1 MHRER
6 FPHHFMLAIPTCI
19 THVPWCMPGSLTSGF
34 RWSRWR
40 GKCSRHSRPM
50 RNLQFYVP
58 GKRPMVYLTVSILQI
73 CAADKFAFYSERPF
87 IANACNLL
95 NGFMLCFLRWNAHHF
110 ADGIFKRIFV
120 NTNVWIS
127 TITSPKFVPKGPIN
141 IIPALD
147 QMMACCRQGDKP
159 ISEPMVVSLLTHI
172 CITRPQWVKVFFIKF
187 IKLRDRFEMI
197 LRPEIIHRPIVN
209 TDHHQDL
216 EFFILSIYG

>member
-1 MHRER
+1 M
-6 FPHHFMLAIPTCI
+6 PL
-19 THVPWCMPGSLTSGF
+19 CMPGSLTSGF

-58 GKRPMVYLTVSILQI
+58 VKRPMVCLTASILQI
-73 CAADKFAFYSERPF
+73 CAVATFAVYSERPF

-95 NGFMLCFLRWNAHHF
+95 NGFMLCFLQQKRCCVFANLGLPVSIWNRNIKMRVSTLMPRWNAHHF

-127 TITSPKFVPKGPIN
+127 TITSPTFVPKGPIN
-141 IIPALD
+141 NILALD

-159 ISEPMVVSLLTHI
+159 LSEPMVVTLLTHI
-172 CITRPQWVKVFFIKF
+172 CITRPQWVKVFF
-187 IKLRDRFEMI
+187 
-197 LRPEIIHRPIVN
+197 
-209 TDHHQDL
+209 HQ
-216 EFFILSIYG
+216 ITG